1 MLCEAQAGPMT
12 VQSGLDPVPASLSAR
27 QAKAAG
33 LLTSGTYGRRGSG
46 LSSSYVLQSSL
57 ANRLA
62 RVTALLGSTL
72 FALTWKQR
80 TTPQGYLI
88 SALRASARRTSGSG
102 FTGWP
107 TPTSLTPAQNG
118 NSEAGNSDNLQRM
131 TDLAAWP
138 TPNAMEGGQTS
149 RGGDR
154 KDELLMGGLVSARP
168 TPKEQNARG
177 TTPKKDGL
185 WDVAQLASPRA
196 TPQVDDA
203 NNVTR
208 NSGQFQSLTR
218 QAQLTRLPTPSAR
231 DWRDGRA
238 SPKTMDRNARPLNE
252 IAVQLMDVGATPSGS
267 TAGMASGGQQDGES
281 AHLSG
286 QLNPALP
293 RWLQGLPLEWDQ
305 AAIAA
310 YRTIKAQ
317 KRG

>member
-107 TPTSLTPAQNG
+107 TPTSLTLAQNG

-185 WDVAQLASPRA
+185 WDVAQLASPWA
-196 TPQVDDA
+196 TPVAGDA
-203 NNVTR
+203 RGTWR
-208 NSGQFQSLTR
+208 
-218 QAQLTRLPTPSAR
+218 AR
-231 DWRDGRA
+231 YQEDGTALGTAMLRDQ
-238 SPKTMDRNARPLNE
+238 
-252 IAVQLMDVGATPSGS
+252 VQLMDFGATPSGS